1 MVSQHR
7 FVWLWYQSVL
17 VNFYPN
23 LNSSLYHT
31 DTLLVICLILLW
43 FLLFYC
49 FTVLL
54 FTTLHGTDCLT
65 HPHDVRF
72 HHYPRSQ
79 VE

>member
-1 MVSQHR
+1 MVSQRR

-49 FTVLL
+49 FTVHYIAWYRLL
-54 FTTLHGTDCLT
+54 DSPT
-65 HPHDVRF
+65 
-72 HHYPRSQ
+72 
-79 VE
+79 